1 MTALYVIG
9 FLSSLGFSIV
19 IPFLVF
25 LVTRF
30 GGNAFVFGA
39 IGAAFWAAQFVG
51 SSWLGPLSDRIG
63 RKRVLVNC
71 QLGAIAAW
79 GVFLVAVYV
88 PRVVL
93 GRVDTALTGAFTIT
107 LPLVLIAL
115 ARVTD
120 GLFNGSVSVANAYM
134 ADATTG
140 HARKVGFARLG
151 VANNLGFVLGP
162 AIAGLFARTE
172 LGMVVVVGT
181 ALVLSGLA
189 AALARFVLPD
199 AKPQPATSL
208 EVAQT
213 GGVATHKLLGGGCRD
228 PIDHPPSRLRTV
240 LGISAVRPMVALYFL
255 VFLGFSIF
263 TAALPIHAATD
274 LGWSSSDLGALFTA
288 LALALV
294 ATESVL
300 LPALA
305 RRTSDRVLGAA
316 GSALVALGYVLMVTR
331 SSPALYAGAVLYGV
345 GNGLSWPSYL
355 SMLAR
360 SGPAQLQGTV
370 QGVASSAGSLASV
383 IGTLTSGVL
392 YETIGPTT
400 FFVSSAALVIATFV
414 FIGAPRDAQPSATSS

>member
-1 MTALYVIG
+1 MAALYAIG

-71 QLGAIAAW
+71 QLGALAAW
-79 GVFLVAVYV
+79 AVFLVAVYV

-93 GRVDTALTGAFTIT
+93 GDVDTALTGAFTIT
-107 LPLVLIAL
+107 LPLALIAI

-140 HARKVGFARLG
+140 QARKIGFARLG
-151 VANNLGFVLGP
+151 VANNLGFVIGP
-162 AIAGLFARTE
+162 VIAGLLARTQ
-172 LGMVVVVGT
+172 LGMVVVVGL
-181 ALVLSGLA
+181 ALVLSGVA
-189 AALARFVLPD
+189 AALARFLLPD
-199 AKPQPATSL
+199 APPRPATPL
-208 EVAQT
+208 EVAQV
-213 GGVATHKLLGGGCRD
+213 GGVATHKLLGGGCRE
-228 PIDHPPSRLRTV
+228 PVDHPPSALRTV
-240 LGISAVRPMVALYFL
+240 LRIAAVRPMIALYFL

-274 LGWSSSDLGALFTA
+274 LGWSSSELGVLFTA

-305 RRTSDRVLGAA
+305 SRISDSVLGAA
-316 GSALVALGYVLMVTR
+316 GSALVAFGYVLMVTR
-331 SSPALYAGAVLYGV
+331 SSPALYTGAILYGV

-355 SMLAR
+355 SILAR

-392 YETIGPTT
+392 YEAIGPTT
-400 FFVSSAALVIATFV
+400 FFVSAAALVIAIIVFV
-414 FIGAPRDAQPSATSS
+414 AAPRVAPE

>member
-1 MTALYVIG
+1 VAALYVIG

-71 QLGAIAAW
+71 QLGALAAW
-79 GVFLVAVYV
+79 AVFLVAVYV

-93 GRVDTALTGAFTIT
+93 GGVATALTGSFTIT
-107 LPLVLIAL
+107 LPLVLIVI

-162 AIAGLFARTE
+162 AIAGLLARTE
-172 LGMVVVVGT
+172 LGMVVVVGV

-189 AALARFVLPD
+189 AALARCFLPD
-199 AKPQPATSL
+199 APPQPATPR
-208 EVAQT
+208 EIAQT

-228 PIDHPPSRLRTV
+228 SVDHPPSRLRTV
-240 LGISAVRPMVALYFL
+240 LEVAAVRPMIALYFL

-274 LGWSSSDLGALFTA
+274 LGWSSRDLGVLFTA

-294 ATESVL
+294 ATESFV

-305 RRTSDRVLGAA
+305 RRISDRVLGAA

-331 SSPALYAGAVLYGV
+331 SSPALYAGAILYGV

-355 SMLAR
+355 SMLSR

-400 FFVSSAALVIATFV
+400 FFVSAAALVIATCV
-414 FIGAPRDAQPSATSS
+414 FAVAPRVAPE

>member
-1 MTALYVIG
+1 MAALYVIG

-25 LVTRF
+25 LVTQF

-39 IGAAFWAAQFVG
+39 IGAAFWSAQFVG

-71 QLGAIAAW
+71 QLGALAAW
-79 GVFLVAVYV
+79 LVFLVAVYV

-93 GRVDTALTGAFTIT
+93 GDIDTVVTGAFTIT
-107 LPLVLIAL
+107 LPLLLIVI

-120 GLFNGSVSVANAYM
+120 GLFNGSVAVANAYM

-162 AIAGLFARTE
+162 AIAGLLARTK
-172 LGMVVVVGT
+172 LGMVVVVGL
-181 ALVLSGLA
+181 ALALSGVA
-189 AALARFVLPD
+189 AVLARFLLPD
-199 AKPQPATSL
+199 APPQSATPL

-213 GGVATHKLLGGGCRD
+213 GGAATHKLLGGGCRE
-228 PIDHPPSRLRTV
+228 PVEHPPSGLRTV
-240 LGISAVRPMVALYFL
+240 LAIAAVRPMIALYFLVFL

-263 TAALPIHAATD
+263 TAALPVHAASD
-274 LGWSSSDLGALFTA
+274 LGWSSRDLGVLFTA
-288 LALALV
+288 LALSLV
-294 ATESVL
+294 VTESLL

-305 RRTSDRVLGAA
+305 RRISDSVLGAA
-316 GSALVALGYVLMVTR
+316 GSALVALGYVLMATR
-331 SSPALYAGAVLYGV
+331 SSPALYIGAILYGV

-360 SGPAQLQGTV
+360 SGPTRLQGTV
-370 QGVASSAGSLASV
+370 QRVASSAGSLASV
-383 IGTLTSGVL
+383 IGTLTSGIL
-392 YETIGPTT
+392 YEAIGPTT
-400 FFVSSAALVIATFV
+400 FFVSAGALVIATFV
-414 FIGAPRDAQPSATSS
+414 FATSPRVKLD

>member
-1 MTALYVIG
+1 MIG

-39 IGAAFWAAQFVG
+39 IGATFWAAQFVG
-51 SSWLGPLSDRIG
+51 SSWLGGLSDRIG
-63 RKRVLVNC
+63 RKRVLVGC
-71 QLGAIAAW
+71 QLGALAAW
-79 GVFLVAVYV
+79 AVFLVAVYV
-88 PRVVL
+88 PRVVF
-93 GRVDTALTGAFTIT
+93 GGVDTPLTGAFTVT
-107 LPLVLIAL
+107 LPLVLIAI

-162 AIAGLFARTE
+162 VIAGLLARTE
-172 LGMVVVVGT
+172 VGMVAVVGL

-189 AALARFVLPD
+189 AALARFLLPD
-199 AKPQPATSL
+199 APPQPATPL
-208 EVAQT
+208 AVTQT
-213 GGVATHKLLGGGCRD
+213 GGVVTHKLLGGGCCEAVER
-228 PIDHPPSRLRTV
+228 PRSRLRTV
-240 LGISAVRPMVALYFL
+240 LAIPALRPMIALYFL

-263 TAALPIHAATD
+263 TAALPVHAATD
-274 LGWSSSDLGALFTA
+274 LGWSSSDLGVLFTA
-288 LALALV
+288 LALSLV
-294 ATESVL
+294 ATESLL

-305 RRTSDRVLGAA
+305 RRVSDGLLGAA
-316 GSALVALGYVLMVTR
+316 GSGLVALAYVLMVTR
-331 SSPALYAGAVLYGV
+331 SSPALYAGAILYGV

-355 SMLAR
+355 SMLSR
-360 SGPAQLQGTV
+360 SGPPQLQGTV

-383 IGTLTSGVL
+383 IGTLTSGIL
-392 YETIGPTT
+392 YETIGATT
-400 FFVSSAALVIATFV
+400 FVVSATALVIATVV
-414 FIGAPRDAQPSATSS
+414 FAASPRVAPE

>member
-1 MTALYVIG
+1 VAPLYVIG

-39 IGAAFWAAQFVG
+39 IGAVFWAAQFVG

-71 QLGAIAAW
+71 QLGALAAW
-79 GVFLVAVYV
+79 AVFLVAVYV

-93 GRVDTALTGAFTIT
+93 GDIDTALTGAFTIT
-107 LPLVLIAL
+107 LPLVLLVI

-140 HARKVGFARLG
+140 QARKVGFARLG

-162 AIAGLFARTE
+162 VISGALARTE
-172 LGMVVVVGT
+172 LGMVAVVGL

-189 AALARFVLPD
+189 AALTRFLLPD
-199 AKPQPATSL
+199 APPQPATRR
-208 EVAQT
+208 EIEKP
-213 GGVATHKLLGGGCRD
+213 GGVATRKLLGGGCRESVE
-228 PIDHPPSRLRTV
+228 HPPSRVRTV
-240 LGISAVRPMVALYFL
+240 LGIAALRPMIALYFL

-274 LGWSSSDLGALFTA
+274 LGWSSGELGVLFTA

-294 ATESVL
+294 ATESFV

-305 RRTSDRVLGAA
+305 PRISDRALGAA
-316 GSALVALGYVLMVTR
+316 GSALVALGYVLMETR

-345 GNGLSWPSYL
+345 GNGVSWPSYL

-360 SGPAQLQGTV
+360 SGPAELHGTV

-383 IGTLTSGVL
+383 IGTLTSGIL
-392 YETIGPTT
+392 YEVIGPTT
-400 FFVSSAALVIATFV
+400 FFVSAAALVVATVVFV
-414 FIGAPRDAQPSATSS
+414 AAPRVAPD

>member
-1 MTALYVIG
+1 M
-9 FLSSLGFSIV
+9 
-19 IPFLVF
+19 
-25 LVTRF
+25 
-30 GGNAFVFGA
+30 
-39 IGAAFWAAQFVG
+39 
-51 SSWLGPLSDRIG
+51 
-63 RKRVLVNC
+63 LVNC
-71 QLGAIAAW
+71 QLGALAAW
-79 GVFLVAVYV
+79 MVFLVAVYV

-93 GRVDTALTGAFTIT
+93 GGVDTALTGAFTIT
-107 LPLVLIAL
+107 LPLVLIVV

-140 HARKVGFARLG
+140 PARKIGFARLG

-162 AIAGLFARTE
+162 VIAGLLARTE
-172 LGMVVVVGT
+172 LGMVVVVGL

-189 AALARFVLPD
+189 AALARFLLPD
-199 AKPQPATSL
+199 APPQPATPL
-208 EVAQT
+208 EVEQA
-213 GGVATHKLLGGGCRD
+213 GGVATHKLLGGGCRESVE
-228 PIDHPPSRLRTV
+228 HPPSRLRTV
-240 LGISAVRPMVALYFL
+240 LGIAAVRPMIALYFL

-274 LGWSSSDLGALFTA
+274 LGWSSSDLGVLFTA

-305 RRTSDRVLGAA
+305 RRISDGVLGAA
-316 GSALVALGYVLMVTR
+316 GSALVALGYVLMVTH
-331 SSPALYAGAVLYGV
+331 SSPALYAGAILYGL

-370 QGVASSAGSLASV
+370 
-383 IGTLTSGVL
+383 
-392 YETIGPTT
+392 
-400 FFVSSAALVIATFV
+400 
-414 FIGAPRDAQPSATSS
+414 

>member
-1 MTALYVIG
+1 MAALYVIG

-51 SSWLGPLSDRIG
+51 SSWLGPLSDRLG

-71 QLGAIAAW
+71 QLGALAAW
-79 GVFLVAVYV
+79 AVFLVAVYV

-93 GRVDTALTGAFTIT
+93 GDVDTALTGAFTIT
-107 LPLVLIAL
+107 VPLVLIAI

-151 VANNLGFVLGP
+151 VANNLGFVIGP
-162 AIAGLFARTE
+162 VIAGLLARTE
-172 LGMVVVVGT
+172 LGMVVVVGL

-189 AALARFVLPD
+189 ATLARFLLPD
-199 AKPQPATSL
+199 APPQPATPV

-213 GGVATHKLLGGGCRD
+213 GGVATHKLLGGGCHESVAR
-228 PIDHPPSRLRTV
+228 PPSSVRTV
-240 LGISAVRPMVALYFL
+240 LGIAALRPMIALYFL

-274 LGWSSSDLGALFTA
+274 LGWSSSDLGVLFTA
-288 LALALV
+288 LALSLV

-305 RRTSDRVLGAA
+305 RRVSDSILGAA

-331 SSPALYAGAVLYGV
+331 SSPALYAGAILYGV

-360 SGPAQLQGTV
+360 SGPPQLQGTV

-400 FFVSSAALVIATFV
+400 FFVSAAALVIATFMFV
-414 FIGAPRDAQPSATSS
+414 AAPRVAPE